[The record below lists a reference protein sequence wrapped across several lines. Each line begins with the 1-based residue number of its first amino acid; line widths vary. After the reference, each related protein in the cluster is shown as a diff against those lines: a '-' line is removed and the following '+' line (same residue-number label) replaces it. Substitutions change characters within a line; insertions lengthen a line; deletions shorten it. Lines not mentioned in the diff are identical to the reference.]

1 MIKLIDVQT
10 ILKESKI
17 QGIGLF
23 ANEYISKG
31 TVVWS
36 FNELTTISWDDEEWV
51 KIRESL
57 SSNAF
62 SNIERF
68 AYYEDSKWHLN
79 LDDSRFMNHS
89 KSPTLG
95 YSKAFRLCYALRDIK
110 NGEEL
115 TTDYSE
121 FCETSDTA
129 TCIECGLCIE
139 K

>member
-1 MIKLIDVQT
+1 MIDVLT

-23 ANEYISKG
+23 ASEDISKG

-36 FNELTTISWDDEEWV
+36 YNELTTISWDDEEWL
-51 KIRESL
+51 KIRGSL
-57 SSNAF
+57 SANAF

-68 AYYEDSKWHLN
+68 AYYEESKWRLN

-89 KSPTLG
+89 KKPTLG
-95 YSKAFRLCYALRDIK
+95 YNKSSRLCYALRDISK
-110 NGEEL
+110 GEEL

-121 FCETSDTA
+121 FCEKSDSS
-129 TCIECGLCIE
+129 TCSECGLCNE
-139 K
+139 R